1 MYGACGILRYG
12 LCCGLVS
19 INLCLNFIM
28 KICKRGYTVQYVTRK
43 GISYKYYD
51 MLLIRSKE
59 EEHVDT
65 NIW

>member
-1 MYGACGILRYG
+1 M
-12 LCCGLVS
+12 
-19 INLCLNFIM
+19 
-28 KICKRGYTVQYVTRK
+28 QYVTRK